1 VKNKLPLEGVRI
13 IDFTWLGAGPMT
25 TRLLA
30 EFGAEVIRIESKNRL
45 DLCRVAGPFKD
56 KIRGINRS
64 GYFNNRN
71 PEKKS
76 ISLNMKHPMALK
88 IVTELVEVSDIVIN
102 NFTVGTLDKWGL
114 GYEAVKKIK
123 NAIIYVDMFLQG
135 SSGPHKNYRGFG
147 ATMNALVGF
156 NHLSG
161 FPDALPY
168 GSGTNYPDHVPN
180 PTHAA
185 FAIMAAIRHLR
196 KTGEGQYIEF
206 SQTETAINAIPIAI
220 MDFANNGVNQS
231 RNGNHHV
238 SAAPHGV
245 YETNDK
251 LKWIAIAIM
260 SDDEW
265 STFRKIIG
273 EPDWAENKE
282 FNTVQGRLANKEYID
297 QEIEKYTIKQD
308 REVLFQKL
316 RRGGV
321 RVGIVYNNHEAII
334 DPQLNTRNQWAYID
348 HPETGYSLYDA
359 MPIKMSKTPP
369 RLEKPAPL
377 LGEHTKEVMKNIV
390 GMSDDAYSEY
400 ASSGLFD

>member
-1 VKNKLPLEGVRI
+1 MKNKLPLKGVRI
-13 IDFTWLGAGPMT
+13 TDFTWLGAGPMT
-25 TRLLA
+25 TRFLA
-30 EFGAEVIRIESKNRL
+30 EFGAEVIRIESQKRP
-45 DLCRVAGPFKD
+45 DLCRLAGPFKD
-56 KIRGINRS
+56 KINGINRS

-76 ISLNMKHPMALK
+76 ILLNMRHPSALE
-88 IVTELVEVSDIVIN
+88 IVTKLIEKSDIVIN
-102 NFTVGTLDKWGL
+102 NFTLGIMDKWGL

-123 NAIIYVDMFLQG
+123 HTIIYVDMLLQG

-185 FAIMAAIRHLR
+185 FAIMAALRHLR
-196 KTGEGQYIEF
+196 KTGEGQYIEL
-206 SQTETAINAIPIAI
+206 SQTETALNAIPIAI
-220 MDFANNGVNQS
+220 MEYANNGVDQT
-231 RNGNHHV
+231 RNGNHHAN
-238 SAAPHGV
+238 AAPHGV

-265 STFRKIIG
+265 STFRQIIG
-273 EPDWAENKE
+273 KPDWAENKE
-282 FNTVQGRLANKEYID
+282 YNTVQGRLANKEYID

-308 REVLFQKL
+308 REMLFQKL

-321 RVGIVYNNHEAII
+321 RAGIVYNNHEAVI
-334 DPQLNTRNQWAYID
+334 DPQLNTRNQWTYID

-359 MPIKMSKTPP
+359 MPIKMSKTPA
-369 RLEKPAPL
+369 RLERPAPL
-377 LGEHTKEVMKNIV
+377 LGEHTKEVMKKIV
-390 GMSDDAYSEY
+390 GMSDDAYREY
-400 ASSGLFD
+400 ASNGLFD